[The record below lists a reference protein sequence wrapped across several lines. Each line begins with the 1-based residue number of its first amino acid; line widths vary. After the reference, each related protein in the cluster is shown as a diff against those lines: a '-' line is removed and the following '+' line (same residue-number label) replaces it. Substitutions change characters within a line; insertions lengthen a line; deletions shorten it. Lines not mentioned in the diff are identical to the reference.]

1 MKRSSF
7 IIFWLGFCGL
17 IILISAHAVGADQ
30 KNRFTFDQQP
40 GKVIIKIDGQ
50 PVTTYVYRDAKILR
64 PYFTHVQTPDG
75 IQVTRNHPPVKDKD
89 PTDHDTMHP
98 GVWMAFGDINGKDFW
113 RNKSR
118 VRCEG
123 LIKKSWSKGPRG
135 GFVVRNVYE
144 ADDEVICR
152 EQCRLN
158 FLSRPDG
165 YLMIWDSTFSGAKE
179 ELAFGDQEEMGL
191 GVRVASP
198 MMVKAGQG
206 GRILDNQGRSNER
219 GIWSKQAQWCDY
231 SGPVEGKW
239 AGITVMADPKNSHPT
254 RWHVRDYGLMVA
266 NLFGRKAF
274 RIKDGKTVKMEKGQ
288 VYRMRYGVYVHGKSM
303 RNLKDINKEYK
314 FFKNV
319 LKSQEKVRDK
329 K

>member
-1 MKRSSF
+1 L
-7 IIFWLGFCGL
+7 LGFCGL
-17 IILISAHAVGADQ
+17 IILISAHAVGAEK

-40 GKVIIKIDGQ
+40 GKVTIKIDGQ
-50 PVTTYVYRDAKILR
+50 PITTYVYRDAKILR
-64 PYFTHVQTPDG
+64 PHFAHVLAVGG
-75 IQVTRNHPPVKDKD
+75 IQVTRTHPPVKDKD

-113 RNKSR
+113 RNKAC

-123 LIKKSWSKGPRG
+123 LVNKPWSNGPRG

-144 ADDEVICR
+144 ADTEVICR
-152 EQCRLN
+152 ELCRFS
-158 FLSRPDG
+158 FLSRPGG
-165 YLMIWDSTFSGAKE
+165 YLIIWDSMFSSAKG

-198 MMVKAGQG
+198 IMVKSKQG
-206 GRILDNQGRSNER
+206 GRILDNKGRSNER
-219 GIWSKQAQWCDY
+219 GIWGKPAQWCDY
-231 SGPVEGKW
+231 SGPIEGQW
-239 AGITVMADPKNSHPT
+239 VGITVMADPANRHPT

-274 RIKDGKTVKMEKGQ
+274 RIKDGKTVKVDKGQ
-288 VYRMRYGVYVHGKSM
+288 VYRMRYGVYVHGNSM
-303 RNLKDINKEYK
+303 RSLKDVSKEYE
-314 FFKNV
+314 FFKQA
-319 LKSQEKVRDK
+319 LKTQEKAGDK